1 MKKILFVINTLGG
14 AGAETALIELL
25 RQLSPEEYDVSL
37 FVLMNQGEMVHQLP
51 RHVTLLNE
59 HFCDSPVL
67 DRDGKRK
74 LNRYIFRTMFG
85 RASLLRNMP
94 YLLKNFFI
102 MLKKHAVLP
111 DKLLWRL
118 MSDGVTEQKKRYD
131 LAVAYLEGGSAY
143 YVADHVSAER
153 KAGFI
158 HIDYGK
164 AGYTRELDCGCYEEY
179 DRIFTVSGE
188 VRGHFL
194 DTYPE
199 YDGKTEIFH
208 NLINSGRIRARA
220 NGPGG
225 FEDDFDGTRILTVG
239 RLTAQKAYDIAVEAM
254 KLLREEGEAVRW
266 YVLGEGEE
274 RRALEK
280 LIWQYGLEQDF
291 LLLGARENPYPYYA
305 QTDLYVHA
313 TRYEGKS
320 IAIQEAQTLGCTI
333 LVSNCSGN
341 REQVTDGVDG
351 RMCELAP
358 EGVCNGIRELL
369 RDPEACARYGE
380 AAGKRNFQE
389 PGQLDRLL
397 ALLKEESR

>member
-1 MKKILFVINTLGG
+1 M
-14 AGAETALIELL
+14 
-25 RQLSPEEYDVSL
+25 
-37 FVLMNQGEMVHQLP
+37 
-51 RHVTLLNE
+51 
-59 HFCDSPVL
+59 
-67 DRDGKRK
+67 
-74 LNRYIFRTMFG
+74 
-85 RASLLRNMP
+85 
-94 YLLKNFFI
+94 
-102 MLKKHAVLP
+102 
-111 DKLLWRL
+111 
-118 MSDGVTEQKKRYD
+118 
-131 LAVAYLEGGSAY
+131 
-143 YVADHVSAER
+143 
-153 KAGFI
+153 
-158 HIDYGK
+158 
-164 AGYTRELDCGCYEEY
+164 
-179 DRIFTVSGE
+179 
-188 VRGHFL
+188 
-194 DTYPE
+194 
-199 YDGKTEIFH
+199 
-208 NLINSGRIRARA
+208 
-220 NGPGG
+220 
-225 FEDDFDGTRILTVG
+225 TVG

-351 RMCELAP
+351 RMCELSP